1 MGKPFRFKQ
10 FEIRQEAAAMKVST
24 DGILLGAWAALE
36 TGTSIL
42 DIGTGTGLLALMSA
56 QRNPNAQIIA
66 LDLDEAAA
74 AEASENVAQSPW
86 AARMAVH
93 QADIRT
99 YQAPHL
105 FDHIICNP
113 PYYPLTPLSQPT
125 TRKVAREAAA
135 MTFTDLARAAA
146 TCLQPTG
153 SFHLIIPAA
162 EYARLANAAEQHGL
176 YLHHRT
182 QVRPVV
188 DKAVHRLLLRYG
200 KQALS
205 PTADELVLMQA
216 DRQQRTPAY
225 QELVD
230 AFYL

>member
-93 QADIRT
+93 Q
-99 YQAPHL
+99 
-105 FDHIICNP
+105 
-113 PYYPLTPLSQPT
+113 
-125 TRKVAREAAA
+125 
-135 MTFTDLARAAA
+135 
-146 TCLQPTG
+146 
-153 SFHLIIPAA
+153 
-162 EYARLANAAEQHGL
+162 
-176 YLHHRT
+176 
-182 QVRPVV
+182 
-188 DKAVHRLLLRYG
+188 
-200 KQALS
+200 
-205 PTADELVLMQA
+205 
-216 DRQQRTPAY
+216 
-225 QELVD
+225 
-230 AFYL
+230 